1 MIAATKKGEA
11 MGIQDRDYYWKDRDI
26 DGSRILQDDA
36 FYSPEIETH
45 NPEKVLAFLTVLSV
59 LAVVFFIGYRA
70 HLDRVEANA
79 VLKAEQL
86 AHQEAIARDAESRA
100 LAVAQAAQRERLQAV
115 QLEQKKLLI
124 AKFNTEVD
132 QKLKRD
138 RAWERFYRPSLQCR
152 ADWTV
157 DCANAL
163 IKARGA
169 FAAQYK
175 D

>member
-1 MIAATKKGEA
+1 MIAARKKGGA

-26 DGSRILQDDA
+26 GGSRILQDDA
-36 FYSPEIETH
+36 VYSPEIETH
-45 NPEKVLAFLTVLSV
+45 NPERVLAFLTVLSI
-59 LAVVFFIGYRA
+59 LALVFFIGYRA

-79 VLKAEQL
+79 ALKAEQL
-86 AHQEAIARDAESRA
+86 ARQEAVARDAESRA
-100 LAVAQAAQRERLQAV
+100 LAAAQAVQRERLQAA

-124 AKFNTEVD
+124 AKLNTEVD

-138 RAWERFYRPSLQCR
+138 RAWEHFYRPSLQCR